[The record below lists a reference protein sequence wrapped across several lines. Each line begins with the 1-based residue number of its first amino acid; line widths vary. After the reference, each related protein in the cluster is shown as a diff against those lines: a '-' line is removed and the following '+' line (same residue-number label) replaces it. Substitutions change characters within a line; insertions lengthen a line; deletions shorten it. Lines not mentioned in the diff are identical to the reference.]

1 MEVDSVDNIERE
13 EHDRDLN
20 DIENELNIMQA
31 EVKAADY
38 NNN

>member
-1 MEVDSVDNIERE
+1 MAVDSVDNIERE